1 MPIRNHYEHEIEIA
15 RYGTEENPV
24 NFAIECVTCFEVLAD
39 EEMEEL
45 TSVRYE

>member
-1 MPIRNHYEHEIEIA
+1 MSIKDHYKHRIEIA

-24 NFAIECVTCFEVLAD
+24 NFAIECVNCFEVLAD

-45 TSVRYE
+45 TNGRYE